1 MICFLIIKSYFAKT
15 LQRYT
20 ELDTYQVLGEQN
32 KVPFNILC
40 NKNQSFTKEEI
51 INS

>member
-32 KVPFNILC
+32 KVPFNILY
-40 NKNQSFTKEEI
+40 NKNQSFTKEKQ
-51 INS
+51 